1 MISMVE
7 HSLHAPFDL
16 RGKRVWVAGHNGM
29 VGSALLRRLERER
42 CEIQTV
48 SRSDVD
54 LTRQASTESWMRKAR
69 PEAIFIAAARVGG
82 IGANARYPA
91 EFLYENA
98 IILLNIIKC
107 AVALDVEKLMCLGS
121 SCIYPKHA
129 SQPIQ
134 EQALLTGSLES
145 TNEAYAIAKIAGIKL
160 AAAYAE
166 QYGRRFIS
174 VMPTNL
180 YGQNDNF
187 DIENAHVI
195 PALIRKMHQAKVAGR
210 DSVVVWG
217 TGTPKREFLHVND
230 LADACVFLMKTY
242 DSPKLVNVGSGQE
255 VSIGEL
261 AFLIADIVD
270 FRGHIVF
277 DALKPDGTPRKLLDS
292 SRLRALGWTHKVEL
306 RAGIEELYDRW
317 IRAGLASPPQQDYP

>member
-1 MISMVE
+1 MVE
-7 HSLHAPFDL
+7 TAAIPYDL

-29 VGSALLRRLERER
+29 VGSALLRRLQRER
-42 CEIQTV
+42 CHIQTV
-48 SRSDVD
+48 SRAEVD
-54 LTRQASTESWMRKAR
+54 LTRQSETENWMRMAR

-91 EFLYENA
+91 DFLAENVL
-98 IILLNIIKC
+98 ILVNIIR
-107 AVALDVEKLMCLGS
+107 AASELGVEKLMCLGS

-129 SQPIQ
+129 EQPIA
-134 EQALLTGSLES
+134 EEALLTGSLEP
-145 TNEAYAIAKIAGIKL
+145 TNDAYAIAKIAGLKL
-160 AAAYAE
+160 ASAYAE

-187 DIENAHVI
+187 DLDHSHVI
-195 PALIRKMHQAKVAGR
+195 PALIRKMHDARIARR

-230 LADACVFLMKTY
+230 LADACVFLMKQY
-242 DSPKLVNVGSGQE
+242 DSPKPINIGSGEE
-255 VSIGEL
+255 VTIGQL

-277 DALKPDGTPRKLLDS
+277 DAFKPDGAPRKLLDNR
-292 SRLRALGWTHKVEL
+292 RLAALGWSHKIEL
-306 RAGIEELYDRW
+306 RTGIKQLYEHWKSRCN
-317 IRAGLASPPQQDYP
+317 IPEQQDYP

>member
-7 HSLHAPFDL
+7 KVAPYDL
-16 RGKRVWVAGHNGM
+16 RGKRVWVAGHSGM
-29 VGSALLRRLERER
+29 VGSALVRRLQRER
-42 CEIQTV
+42 CDIQTV
-48 SRSDVD
+48 SHAEVD
-54 LTRQASTESWMRKAR
+54 LTRQTDTESWMRMAR

-91 EFLYENA
+91 EFLSENVL
-98 IILLNIIKC
+98 ILVNIVKT
-107 AVALDVEKLMCLGS
+107 ASDLGVEKLMCLGS

-129 SQPIQ
+129 EQPIR
-134 EQALLTGSLES
+134 EDALLTGSLEP
-145 TNEAYAIAKIAGIKL
+145 TNEAYAIAKIAGMKL
-160 AAAYAE
+160 AGAYAE

-187 DIENAHVI
+187 DLDHSHVI
-195 PALIRKMHQAKVAGR
+195 PALIRKMHDAREARR

-217 TGTPKREFLHVND
+217 TGTPRREFLHVDD
-230 LADACVFLMKTY
+230 LADACVFLMKEY
-242 DSPKLVNVGSGQE
+242 ESASPINIGSGE
-255 VSIGEL
+255 EITIGQL

-277 DALKPDGTPRKLLDS
+277 DAFKPDGAPRKLLDS
-292 SRLRALGWTHKVEL
+292 ARLRALGWSHKIGL
-306 RAGIEELYDRW
+306 RAGIQELYDRW
-317 IRAGLASPPQQDYP
+317 KSSDRPLPAQQDYP